1 MRAVNEREGA
11 PPRRVPFAHH
21 QLSRGGELR
30 VDCTVTYS
38 DDNTKE
44 AIVMAHPH
52 EDYDHDLW
60 FQAYTPKE
68 DDGCFIEVF
77 FLSLDPFLPYV
88 RAHSSHISPLNSFF
102 SDGLGDRRR
111 GGWW

>member
-1 MRAVNEREGA
+1 METRVNSVGLVQTLPHGKLRFHQVPGREDHA
-11 PPRRVPFAHH
+11 
-21 QLSRGGELR
+21 RGGELR

-88 RAHSSHISPLNSFF
+88 RAHSSHISP
-102 SDGLGDRRR
+102 
-111 GGWW
+111 